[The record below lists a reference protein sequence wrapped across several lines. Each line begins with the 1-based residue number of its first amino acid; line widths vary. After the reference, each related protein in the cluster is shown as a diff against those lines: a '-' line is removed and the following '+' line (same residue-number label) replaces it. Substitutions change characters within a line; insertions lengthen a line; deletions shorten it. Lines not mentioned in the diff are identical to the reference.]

1 MMLNMKHGVK
11 LDIAANKAFRLKNSF
26 QGSNMALSSCATQMA
41 LIHPKG
47 RLLQYGSRIEI
58 QAEDQ
63 VSVKN
68 AKMYPKGIS
77 FTANNCALVYLV
89 DEAGARSTT
98 DQFHDLFAGD
108 IVDKLFEESCKK
120 VGFASHNLNLDHMDS
135 SQYWRSEEG
144 LNCWLINGILIKQT
158 KDGFVIIERQNGM
171 EKFIFKT
178 SPSNGKVRLESSF
191 IHATASLGE
200 ESHLFIKSG
209 NHRLHYNGQTNMF
222 VVRNAGNAAGFD
234 ETGMLRLL

>member
-1 MMLNMKHGVK
+1 MGQNLLRPLCEKIVNKWRSYCCK
-11 LDIAANKAFRLKNSF
+11 L
-26 QGSNMALSSCATQMA
+26 
-41 LIHPKG
+41 
-47 RLLQYGSRIEI
+47 I

-120 VGFASHNLNLDHMDS
+120 VGFASP
-135 SQYWRSEEG
+135 G
-144 LNCWLINGILIKQT
+144 
-158 KDGFVIIERQNGM
+158 V
-171 EKFIFKT
+171 
-178 SPSNGKVRLESSF
+178 
-191 IHATASLGE
+191 LGV
-200 ESHLFIKSG
+200 L
-209 NHRLHYNGQTNMF
+209 
-222 VVRNAGNAAGFD
+222 
-234 ETGMLRLL
+234 